1 MAKDNIPTYQIT
13 IDPAYAENGEDLG
26 IEQIAFTA
34 TPAIKVKGMAFSAQ
48 AKPLFFSD
56 ELKYRITAPALIP
69 MEIYRFDEDS
79 KEEYN
84 VKFTEQEIEKIHGK
98 FMQQMVNRDLF
109 NLEHDQSKTVPA
121 YVLEAWIVDNPK
133 EDKAYSSF
141 GIEVPEGTLM
151 VTAQVTDKEYY
162 AELVSQEQIGFSI
175 EGYLGM
181 KLKEQKQSQNNTQ
194 MNELMLPDGEHIIN
208 EKIYVVKDGKVVE
221 VKDVE
226 KVEASEEVALEE
238 TVIEEEVTAEVPA
251 EEQTM
256 AVDPVADAEAI
267 LAIVKPAMDEQM
279 NALLAM
285 IADLKNQLEEALSV
299 EVEEEVM
306 SEGVTLSAHQRFSSV
321 NKYGLD
327 KLKFCLLEE
336 CQSEDLESRE
346 QYYIT
351 NSKNLFNETIDV
363 KACNRGKKLSEETK
377 QKISNNKERS
387 EKISKALK
395 GRKITWKTN
404 NKQ

>member
-1 MAKDNIPTYQIT
+1 MAKKNIPTYQIT

-34 TPAIKVKGMAFSAQ
+34 TPAIKVKGMAFSSQ

-84 VKFTEQEIEKIHGK
+84 VKFTKEEIELIHGK
-98 FMQQMVNRDLF
+98 FMKQMVNRDLF

-121 YVLEAWIVDNPK
+121 YVLEAWIVDTPL

-181 KLKEQKQSQNNTQ
+181 KLKEQTKTNIQ
-194 MNELMLPDGEHIIN
+194 MNKLPDGEHTI
-208 EKIYVVKDGKVVE
+208 EDKIYVVKDGE
-221 VKDVE
+221 IIEIRDVE
-226 KVEASEEVALEE
+226 KVEASEEVALEDTVVEE
-238 TVIEEEVTAEVPA
+238 TVTAEIPA
-251 EEQTM
+251 EEETM
-256 AVDPVADAEAI
+256 AVDPVVDAEAI
-267 LAIVKPAMDEQM
+267 LEIVKPHMDEQL
-279 NALLAM
+279 NTVLAM
-285 IADLKNQLEEALSV
+285 IADLKNQLEEALSKD
-299 EVEEEVM
+299 VEEEVVSEAVAM
-306 SEGVTLSAHQRFSSV
+306 SAQQRFSIV
-321 NKYGLD
+321 NK
-327 KLKFCLLEE
+327 F
-336 CQSEDLESRE
+336 
-346 QYYIT
+346 I
-351 NSKNLFNETIDV
+351 
-363 KACNRGKKLSEETK
+363 
-377 QKISNNKERS
+377 NK
-387 EKISKALK
+387 
-395 GRKITWKTN
+395 
-404 NKQ
+404 

>member
-1 MAKDNIPTYQIT
+1 MAKKNIPTYQIT

-34 TPAIKVKGMAFSAQ
+34 TPAIKVKGMAFSSQ

-84 VKFTEQEIEKIHGK
+84 VKFTKEEIELIHGK
-98 FMQQMVNRDLF
+98 FMKQMVNRDLF

-121 YVLEAWIVDNPK
+121 YVLEAWIVDTPL

-181 KLKEQKQSQNNTQ
+181 KLKEQQTNNIQ
-194 MNELMLPDGEHIIN
+194 MNKLPDGEHTI
-208 EKIYVVKDGKVVE
+208 EDKIYVVKDGE
-221 VKDVE
+221 IIEIREVE
-226 KVEASEEVALEE
+226 KVEASEEVALEDTVVEE
-238 TVIEEEVTAEVPA
+238 TVTEEIPA
-251 EEQTM
+251 EEETM
-256 AVDPVADAEAI
+256 AVDPVLDAEAI
-267 LAIVKPAMDEQM
+267 LAIVKPHMDEQL
-279 NALLAM
+279 NTVLAM
-285 IADLKNQLEEALSV
+285 IADLKNQLEEALSM
-299 EVEEEVM
+299 EVEEEVVSEAVAM
-306 SEGVTLSAHQRFSSV
+306 SAQQRFSVV
-321 NKYGLD
+321 NK
-327 KLKFCLLEE
+327 F
-336 CQSEDLESRE
+336 
-346 QYYIT
+346 I
-351 NSKNLFNETIDV
+351 
-363 KACNRGKKLSEETK
+363 
-377 QKISNNKERS
+377 NNK
-387 EKISKALK
+387 
-395 GRKITWKTN
+395 
-404 NKQ
+404 

>member
-1 MAKDNIPTYQIT
+1 MAKKNIPTYQIT

-34 TPAIKVKGMAFSAQ
+34 TPAIKVKGMAFSSQ

-84 VKFTEQEIEKIHGK
+84 VKFTKEEIELIHGK
-98 FMQQMVNRDLF
+98 FMKQMVNRDLF

-121 YVLEAWIVDNPK
+121 YVLEAWIVDTPL

-181 KLKEQKQSQNNTQ
+181 KLKEQQTNNIQ
-194 MNELMLPDGEHIIN
+194 MNKLPDGEHRI
-208 EKIYVVKDGKVVE
+208 EDKIYVVKDGEIIE
-221 VKDVE
+221 VRDVE
-226 KVEASEEVALEE
+226 KVEASEEVALEDTVVEE
-238 TVIEEEVTAEVPA
+238 TVTAEIPA
-251 EEQTM
+251 EEETM
-256 AVDPVADAEAI
+256 AVDPVVDAEAI
-267 LAIVKPAMDEQM
+267 LEIVKPHMDEQL
-279 NALLAM
+279 NTVLAM
-285 IADLKNQLEEALSV
+285 IADLKNQLEEALSK
-299 EVEEEVM
+299 EVEEEVVSEAVAM
-306 SEGVTLSAHQRFSSV
+306 SAQQRFSSV
-321 NKYGLD
+321 NK
-327 KLKFCLLEE
+327 F
-336 CQSEDLESRE
+336 
-346 QYYIT
+346 I
-351 NSKNLFNETIDV
+351 
-363 KACNRGKKLSEETK
+363 
-377 QKISNNKERS
+377 NNK
-387 EKISKALK
+387 
-395 GRKITWKTN
+395 
-404 NKQ
+404 

>member
-1 MAKDNIPTYQIT
+1 MAKKDIPTYKIT
-13 IDPAYAENGEDLG
+13 IDPEYAENGQDLG
-26 IEQIAFTA
+26 IEQIAFTSN
-34 TPAIKVKGMAFSAQ
+34 PAIKVKGMAFNSQ
-48 AKPLFFSD
+48 AKPLFFND
-56 ELKYRITAPALIP
+56 ELKYRVTAPALIP
-69 MEIYRFDEDS
+69 MEIYRFDEDTD
-79 KEEYN
+79 EEYN
-84 VKFTEQEIEKIHGK
+84 VKFTKEEIEKIHGK

-109 NLEHDQSKTVPA
+109 NLEHDQSQTVPA

-162 AELVSQEQIGFSI
+162 AELVAQEQIGFSI

-181 KLKEQKQSQNNTQ
+181 KLKEQKQSQNKTQ
-194 MNELMLPDGEHIIN
+194 MNDLMLPDGEHIIN
-208 EKIYVVKDGKVVE
+208 EKIYIVKDGKVVE

-226 KVEASEEVALEE
+226 KVEASEEVALEDTVVEE
-238 TVIEEEVTAEVPA
+238 TVTAEVPA

-256 AVDPVADAEAI
+256 AIDPAADAEAI
-267 LAIVKPAMDEQM
+267 LAIVKPVMDEQM

-321 NKYGLD
+321 NK
-327 KLKFCLLEE
+327 F
-336 CQSEDLESRE
+336 
-346 QYYIT
+346 I
-351 NSKNLFNETIDV
+351 
-363 KACNRGKKLSEETK
+363 
-377 QKISNNKERS
+377 NNK
-387 EKISKALK
+387 
-395 GRKITWKTN
+395 
-404 NKQ
+404 

>member
-84 VKFTEQEIEKIHGK
+84 VKFSKEEIEKIHGK

-208 EKIYVVKDGKVVE
+208 EKIYIVKDGKVVE

-306 SEGVTLSAHQRFSSV
+306 SEGVALSAHQRFSSV
-321 NKYGLD
+321 NK
-327 KLKFCLLEE
+327 F
-336 CQSEDLESRE
+336 
-346 QYYIT
+346 I
-351 NSKNLFNETIDV
+351 
-363 KACNRGKKLSEETK
+363 
-377 QKISNNKERS
+377 NNK
-387 EKISKALK
+387 
-395 GRKITWKTN
+395 
-404 NKQ
+404 

>member
-1 MAKDNIPTYQIT
+1 MASKNIPTYQIT

-34 TPAIKVKGMAFSAQ
+34 TPAIKVKGMAFSSQ

-84 VKFTEQEIEKIHGK
+84 VKFTKEEIELIHGK
-98 FMQQMVNRDLF
+98 FMKQMVNRDLF

-121 YVLEAWIVDNPK
+121 YVLEAWIVDTPK

-181 KLKEQKQSQNNTQ
+181 KLKEQTKTNIQ
-194 MNELMLPDGEHIIN
+194 MNKLPDGEHLI
-208 EKIYVVKDGKVVE
+208 EGKIYVVKDGE
-221 VKDVE
+221 ITEIRDAE
-226 KVEASEEVALEE
+226 MVEASEEVALEDTVVEE
-238 TVIEEEVTAEVPA
+238 TVTAEVPA
-251 EEQTM
+251 EEETM
-256 AVDPVADAEAI
+256 TVDPVLDAEAI
-267 LAIVKPAMDEQM
+267 LAIVKPTMDEQL
-279 NALLAM
+279 NTVLAM
-285 IADLKNQLEEALSV
+285 IADLKNQLEEALTKETED
-299 EVEEEVM
+299 EVVSEAVAM
-306 SEGVTLSAHQRFSSV
+306 SAQQRFSSV
-321 NKYGLD
+321 NK
-327 KLKFCLLEE
+327 F
-336 CQSEDLESRE
+336 
-346 QYYIT
+346 I
-351 NSKNLFNETIDV
+351 
-363 KACNRGKKLSEETK
+363 
-377 QKISNNKERS
+377 NNK
-387 EKISKALK
+387 
-395 GRKITWKTN
+395 
-404 NKQ
+404 

>member
-84 VKFTEQEIEKIHGK
+84 VKFSKEEIEKIHGK

-208 EKIYVVKDGKVVE
+208 EKIYIVKDGKVVE

-256 AVDPVADAEAI
+256 AIDPVADAEAI

-321 NKYGLD
+321 NK
-327 KLKFCLLEE
+327 F
-336 CQSEDLESRE
+336 
-346 QYYIT
+346 I
-351 NSKNLFNETIDV
+351 
-363 KACNRGKKLSEETK
+363 
-377 QKISNNKERS
+377 NNK
-387 EKISKALK
+387 
-395 GRKITWKTN
+395 
-404 NKQ
+404 

>member
-1 MAKDNIPTYQIT
+1 MAKNNIPTYTIT

-69 MEIYRFDEDS
+69 MEIYRFDEDTA
-79 KEEYN
+79 EEYN
-84 VKFTEQEIEKIHGK
+84 VKFTAEEIELIHGK

-121 YVLEAWIVDNPK
+121 YVLEAWIVNTPK

-181 KLKEQKQSQNNTQ
+181 KLKEQKQSQNKTQ
-194 MNELMLPDGEHIIN
+194 MNDLMLPDGEHIIN
-208 EKIYVVKDGKVVE
+208 EKIYIIKDGKVVE

-226 KVEASEEVALEE
+226 KVEASEEVALEDTVVEE
-238 TVIEEEVTAEVPA
+238 TVTAEIPT
-251 EEQTM
+251 EETTM
-256 AVDPVADAEAI
+256 AIDPAADAEAI
-267 LAIVKPAMDEQM
+267 LAIVKPVMDEQM

-285 IADLKNQLEEALSV
+285 IADLKNQLEEALSM

-306 SEGVTLSAHQRFSSV
+306 SEGVTLSAHQRFSIV
-321 NKYGLD
+321 NK
-327 KLKFCLLEE
+327 F
-336 CQSEDLESRE
+336 
-346 QYYIT
+346 I
-351 NSKNLFNETIDV
+351 
-363 KACNRGKKLSEETK
+363 
-377 QKISNNKERS
+377 NK
-387 EKISKALK
+387 
-395 GRKITWKTN
+395 
-404 NKQ
+404 

>member
-1 MAKDNIPTYQIT
+1 MAKNNIPTYQIT

-34 TPAIKVKGMAFSAQ
+34 TPAIKVKGMAFSSQ

-84 VKFTEQEIEKIHGK
+84 VKFTKEEIELIHGK
-98 FMQQMVNRDLF
+98 FMKQMVNRDLF

-121 YVLEAWIVDNPK
+121 YVLEAWIVDTPM

-181 KLKEQKQSQNNTQ
+181 KLKEQQTNNIQ
-194 MNELMLPDGEHIIN
+194 MNKLPDGEHLI
-208 EKIYVVKDGKVVE
+208 EGKIYVVVDGE
-221 VKDVE
+221 VTEIRDAEV
-226 KVEASEEVALEE
+226 VEASEEVALEDTVVEE
-238 TVIEEEVTAEVPA
+238 TVTAEIPA
-251 EEQTM
+251 EEETM
-256 AVDPVADAEAI
+256 AIDPVVDAEAI
-267 LAIVKPAMDEQM
+267 LAIVKPVMDEQM

-285 IADLKNQLEEALSV
+285 IADLKNQLEEALSM
-299 EVEEEVM
+299 EVEEEVVSEAVAM
-306 SEGVTLSAHQRFSSV
+306 SAQQRFSSV
-321 NKYGLD
+321 NK
-327 KLKFCLLEE
+327 F
-336 CQSEDLESRE
+336 
-346 QYYIT
+346 I
-351 NSKNLFNETIDV
+351 
-363 KACNRGKKLSEETK
+363 
-377 QKISNNKERS
+377 NK
-387 EKISKALK
+387 
-395 GRKITWKTN
+395 
-404 NKQ
+404 

>member
-1 MAKDNIPTYQIT
+1 MAKNNIPTYTIT

-34 TPAIKVKGMAFSAQ
+34 TPAIKVKGMAFSSQ

-69 MEIYRFDEDS
+69 MEIYRFDEDTA
-79 KEEYN
+79 EEYN
-84 VKFTEQEIEKIHGK
+84 VKFTAEEIELIHGK

-121 YVLEAWIVDNPK
+121 YVLEAWIVNTPK

-181 KLKEQKQSQNNTQ
+181 KLKEQQTNNIQ
-194 MNELMLPDGEHIIN
+194 MNDLMLPDGEHIIN

-221 VKDVE
+221 VKDVQKE
-226 KVEASEEVALEE
+226 EMATEEVALED
-238 TVIEEEVTAEVPA
+238 TVVEEEVPA

-256 AVDPVADAEAI
+256 AIDPAADAEAI
-267 LAIVKPAMDEQM
+267 LAIVKPVMDEQM

-285 IADLKNQLEEALSV
+285 IADLKNQFEEAISAETV
-299 EVEEEVM
+299 AEEQM
-306 SEGVTLSAHQRFSSV
+306 TEGVTLSAHQRFSIV
-321 NKYGLD
+321 NK
-327 KLKFCLLEE
+327 F
-336 CQSEDLESRE
+336 
-346 QYYIT
+346 I
-351 NSKNLFNETIDV
+351 
-363 KACNRGKKLSEETK
+363 
-377 QKISNNKERS
+377 NK
-387 EKISKALK
+387 
-395 GRKITWKTN
+395 
-404 NKQ
+404 

>member
-1 MAKDNIPTYQIT
+1 MASKNIPTYKIT
-13 IDPAYAENGEDLG
+13 IDPEYAEDGQDLG

-34 TPAIKVKGMAFSAQ
+34 TPAIKVKGMAFSSQ

-84 VKFTEQEIEKIHGK
+84 VKFTKEEIEKIHGK

-121 YVLEAWIVDNPK
+121 YVLEAWIVNTPM

-181 KLKEQKQSQNNTQ
+181 KLKEQQTNNIN
-194 MNELMLPDGEHIIN
+194 MNKLPDGEHTI
-208 EKIYVVKDGKVVE
+208 EDKIYVVKDGE
-221 VKDVE
+221 IIEIREVE
-226 KVEASEEVALEE
+226 KVEASEEVALEDTVVEEE
-238 TVIEEEVTAEVPA
+238 TVQEE
-251 EEQTM
+251 TM
-256 AVDPVADAEAI
+256 AVDPVLDAEAI
-267 LAIVKPAMDEQM
+267 LAIVKPAMDEHM
-279 NALLAM
+279 NAVVAM
-285 IADLKNQLEEALSV
+285 IADLRNQVEEILSA
-299 EVEEEVM
+299 EVEDEVVSEAVAM
-306 SEGVTLSAHQRFSSV
+306 SAQQRFSSV
-321 NKYGLD
+321 NK
-327 KLKFCLLEE
+327 F
-336 CQSEDLESRE
+336 
-346 QYYIT
+346 I
-351 NSKNLFNETIDV
+351 
-363 KACNRGKKLSEETK
+363 
-377 QKISNNKERS
+377 NK
-387 EKISKALK
+387 
-395 GRKITWKTN
+395 
-404 NKQ
+404 